1 MKNNLIE
8 FKEILRQGMIT
19 NFERD
24 GYLTPIVFFFKNGA
38 PVIEMIP
45 PELLANSMGK
55 EILALMLK
63 KTCQEPN
70 VLAAGIIIEAYGAK
84 IDENNPNKDSI
95 ASGEIRVSELD
106 EKQDIIVML
115 FSTPE
120 SEELIIYEVDCENK
134 KVGSLFNDEEMNK
147 FDGLFSNF
155 FTWNKN

>member
-70 VLAAGIIIEAYGAK
+70 VLAAGIIMEAYGAK